1 MVHGQRDSEGL
12 KASFN
17 SIKFCERVILLI
29 EGLQVGTQPVI
40 DTIYGASAN
49 YSPAYPFLV

>member
-1 MVHGQRDSEGL
+1 MSLHEILYDYFIDPLIRMVHGQRDSEGL

-29 EGLQVGTQPVI
+29 EGLQVG
-40 DTIYGASAN
+40 
-49 YSPAYPFLV
+49 

>member
-29 EGLQVGTQPVI
+29 EGLQVGTQPVL